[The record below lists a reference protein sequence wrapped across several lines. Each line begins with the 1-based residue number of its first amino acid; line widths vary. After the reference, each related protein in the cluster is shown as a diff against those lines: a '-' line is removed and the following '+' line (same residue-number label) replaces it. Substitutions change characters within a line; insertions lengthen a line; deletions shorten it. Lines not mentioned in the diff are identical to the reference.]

1 MASVEIGS
9 DRELK
14 FERGT
19 RMRASALAFHLAGS
33 LRRLNIEGAVVL
45 LVLVIGWQLASFYL
59 PPILFPSLSKIAAAL
74 RDIVTSP
81 AALTAIGLTYLR
93 IVAALAIAFAAATAV
108 GIGAGLARPLERAAL
123 PLIEVMQGIPA
134 VCWIIFAVLWF
145 RGMEPRIAFVVIVT
159 TIPSFFYQARDGVRS
174 ISPELWDMVRS

>member
-19 RMRASALAFHLAGS
+19 RMTASALAFHLAGS

-45 LVLVIGWQLASFYL
+45 LALVIGWQLASFYL
-59 PPILFPSLSKIAAAL
+59 PPILFPSLSKIATAL
-74 RDIVTSP
+74 RDIMTSP

-123 PLIEVMQGIPA
+123 PRSRSCRASRRSAGSSLPFCG
-134 VCWIIFAVLWF
+134 FATWN
-145 RGMEPRIAFVVIVT
+145 RA
-159 TIPSFFYQARDGVRS
+159 
-174 ISPELWDMVRS
+174 SPLS